1 MNLSTKKISLNHLKN
16 LFNTLIE
23 LEKRK
28 KNNIEKLILN
38 QTFLGLV
45 INLNL

>member
-1 MNLSTKKISLNHLKN
+1 MNLSTKKISLNQLKN

-38 QTFLGLV
+38 QTFLGIV
-45 INLNL
+45 ISLNL